1 MRYFDR
7 RGRFVLPLVL
17 FLLLLA
23 GCATA
28 TRGPGIREDANCAWR
43 VCVTFV
49 NTPSGRGL
57 QAVNREPV
65 PATIVLT
72 FRSSEDLRPGADLP
86 IERVVP
92 PESSAILVHLRT
104 IVQSEAIR
112 PRVTI
117 AIDLGSSSTEP
128 DADHLYAVPFGGEA
142 RRELTQGFGGAGSHL
157 ADMRYSLDFLMPEGT
172 PVLAA
177 RAGTVLYL
185 QNGFTEGRADP
196 DLLERANLVVVAHSD
211 GTMAS
216 YGHLIR
222 GIPVSVGDA
231 VSEGDVLGWSGATGF
246 AGRPHLHFHVGLR
259 MLRAPGRTIP
269 IKLRDR
275 DGRVLDLTVGS
286 LIEPARPKSR

>member
-72 FRSSEDLRPGADLP
+72 FRSPGNLRPGADLP

-92 PESSAILVHLRT
+92 PESSVILVHLRT
-104 IVQSEAIR
+104 IVQREATR

-128 DADHLYAVPFGGEA
+128 DADHLYAVPFGGDA
-142 RRELTQGFGGAGSHL
+142 RRELTQGFGGVGSHL
-157 ADMRYSLDFLMPEGT
+157 ANMSYSLDFRSVTWWTKGMYWAG
-172 PVLAA
+172 AA
-177 RAGTVLYL
+177 
-185 QNGFTEGRADP
+185 QP
-196 DLLERANLVVVAHSD
+196 
-211 GTMAS
+211 AS
-216 YGHLIR
+216 RPNRISISMWVYGCCVPR
-222 GIPVSVGDA
+222 GVPFRS
-231 VSEGDVLGWSGATGF
+231 S
-246 AGRPHLHFHVGLR
+246 
-259 MLRAPGRTIP
+259 
-269 IKLRDR
+269 
-275 DGRVLDLTVGS
+275 
-286 LIEPARPKSR
+286 